1 MSDSDGQASAFYGDQ
16 ATEITCA
23 SKFTSEIV
31 AAPVTFAAVTSVVD
45 VSVTFHFVN
54 IDIDFSRKWAIDY
67 KPFQE
72 DISVLGVREVRVVPY
87 DRRGYLGYQKKADI
101 NDAGR
106 IINKEVYAGRTTVEY
121 GVEGNAALNAYHRR
135 CYGGSTSDTDG
146 NYETSANAIII
157 LAKRSDI
164 KLQSPQQIGLGV
176 VGEGALAS
184 YFGVT
189 QQTIFGQADDVKFNA
204 MNDLQI
210 KSDNTLNIL
219 SGGKINLD
227 TSKVGTP
234 PTQYKNNR
242 ALSEATVKASSL
254 DEEKH
259 SLVRRLREAFGFG

>member
-31 AAPVTFAAVTSVVD
+31 AAPVTFAAATSVVD
-45 VSVTFHFVN
+45 VSVTFHFLN
-54 IDIDFSRKWAIDY
+54 IDIDFSPKWAIDY

-72 DISVLGVREVRVVPY
+72 DISILGVREVRVVPY
-87 DRRGYLGYQKKADI
+87 DSRGLLGYQKTTDT

-121 GVEGNAALNAYHRR
+121 GVNGNAALNAYHRR
-135 CYGGSTSDTDG
+135 CYGGSKSETDG
-146 NYETSANAIII
+146 NYETLAKAISI
-157 LAKRSDI
+157 LAKQLDI
-164 KLQSPQQIGLGV
+164 KLQSPILIGLGV
-176 VGEGALAS
+176 VENGAFAS
-184 YFGVT
+184 YLELT
-189 QQTIFGQADDVKFNA
+189 KASIFGQAESVMFNA

-219 SGGKINLD
+219 SGSKIMLD
-227 TSKVGTP
+227 TKIVATP
-234 PTQYKNNR
+234 PKYVQNR
-242 ALSEATVKASSL
+242 KLSEATVKASPL

-259 SLVRRLREAFGFG
+259 SLVRRLAEALGFG